1 MEKSSFVYVTYIRT
15 TPEKLWAK
23 LTETG
28 VAREFFWATVLH
40 AEWKVGGAWKSTA
53 PDGTLV
59 DGGEILELDAPKRL
73 VLTWRHEM
81 QPEKK
86 EEGYSRMSY
95 ELEPKGEMV
104 KLTVLHE
111 MDRGQSKFIQAV
123 SNGWPIILSSLKSL
137 LETGEPLEE
146 TRTW

>member
-1 MEKSSFVYVTYIRT
+1 
-15 TPEKLWAK
+15 
-23 LTETG
+23 
-28 VAREFFWATVLH
+28 
-40 AEWKVGGAWKSTA
+40 
-53 PDGTLV
+53 V

-104 KLTVLHE
+104 KLTVVHE

-123 SNGWPIILSSLKSL
+123 SNGWPTILSSLKSL
-137 LETGEPLEE
+137 LETGEALEE